1 MFGNKRGRCAPIACC
16 SCAALGIVLVGT
28 VMVIARLPGMK
39 ALIAESR
46 ARAHQAVA
54 RQRYAAQV
62 EPIVGDIGTAIE
74 RLEANSNRALKD
86 PKVMGTVTWVKTQ
99 LDTFDKLDAAS
110 ARISNLKPPTDGI
123 ALQKKLTAFA
133 AAERKMTRL
142 YRRALEEL
150 RRRREERGR
159 VGPRGRRR
167 QSRAG
172 PVQRR
177 LAPLLALVAVAL
189 RTSRVAGRTPARRA
203 TSRQPAALRIA
214 RSPSQPPICVAT
226 IPAAIR
232 NAAIPVRRVAY

>member
-142 YRRALEEL
+142 YRRALESGETRNYAAAGKSVDALGHAADDVNREL
-150 RRRREERGR
+150 DRF
-159 VGPRGRRR
+159 
-167 QSRAG
+167 
-172 PVQRR
+172 
-177 LAPLLALVAVAL
+177 
-189 RTSRVAGRTPARRA
+189 
-203 TSRQPAALRIA
+203 
-214 RSPSQPPICVAT
+214 
-226 IPAAIR
+226 
-232 NAAIPVRRVAY
+232 NAASRRYSP